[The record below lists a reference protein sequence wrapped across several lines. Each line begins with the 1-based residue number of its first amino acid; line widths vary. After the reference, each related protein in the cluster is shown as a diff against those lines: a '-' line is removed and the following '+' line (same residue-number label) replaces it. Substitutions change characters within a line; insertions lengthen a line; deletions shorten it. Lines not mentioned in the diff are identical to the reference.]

1 MRMLYTVGRV
11 FLFGRKDAKEKL
23 FINPVNDWSNLS
35 CFVKRHLKS
44 ESPHYIYHGM
54 AEDFL
59 RVRNG
64 VDESID
70 VKISESRKND
80 VIANKHV
87 LLKIIEVLLLCGRQN
102 IPIRGHLP
110 ERSNFVEILNFK
122 ASDDDILTEHLNSSK
137 REKYTSPDIQNEII
151 NIMGDQIRQTI
162 VDKCNSS
169 RCFALIA
176 DETTDKSVKEQRW
189 EAEQNCAHY
198 VKLGGQEELILFTRL
213 RLRSQLSVM
222 HWSKDDGDQKA
233 KQYLSAIMKF
243 DFIISLVIA
252 EHIMKSTVYLPV
264 FLQGKECDLVE
275 AMKECKVVVD
285 VLRQERADESVWDE
299 LYQSA
304 VDIGQP
310 LNIQESM
317 PRRVGRQCHRDNHP
331 VDTPKQYWRVATY
344 LPFIDHMKQELES
357 RLLSPEDRFN
367 GQYLLPRVV
376 NNITQ
381 EQIVAIYE
389 TYKDDMN
396 VSLDVFKAE
405 ILRWKMNSK

>member
-1 MRMLYTVGRV
+1 MYRNKNTIDRFLVGRSAQTATPKLSQPQIQV
-11 FLFGRKDAKEKL
+11 SEFKPESNNAEENLCKARAGAGPTYPDIACIKTKSFIDDSTKQSILEGTWDNVHKFTFPYRYLQFYQHFRYFNTAWVPEQRKGVFTIIWDTLVPTTKDPEMSGIKRKLSKNVLVDNQWMRYSWHEDAVYCGPCFLFGRKDAKEKL

-176 DETTDKSVKEQRW
+176 DETTDKSVKEQMESRTKLRTLCETRW
-189 EAEQNCAHY
+189 TSRADSLYTFKTAFPVVIHALEQ
-198 VKLGGQEELILFTRL
+198 LE
-213 RLRSQLSVM
+213 
-222 HWSKDDGDQKA
+222 DDGDQKA

-243 DFIISLVIA
+243 DFIISLV
-252 EHIMKSTVYLPV
+252 M
-264 FLQGKECDLVE
+264 
-275 AMKECKVVVD
+275 
-285 VLRQERADESVWDE
+285 
-299 LYQSA
+299 
-304 VDIGQP
+304 
-310 LNIQESM
+310 LNTS
-317 PRRVGRQCHRDNHP
+317 
-331 VDTPKQYWRVATY
+331 
-344 LPFIDHMKQELES
+344 
-357 RLLSPEDRFN
+357 
-367 GQYLLPRVV
+367 
-376 NNITQ
+376 
-381 EQIVAIYE
+381 
-389 TYKDDMN
+389 
-396 VSLDVFKAE
+396 
-405 ILRWKMNSK
+405 